1 MNCSCRKPEFNSS
14 TYVRPFVNTNIRRIW
29 CFWPP
34 PSLALIY
41 IYKDTHTDTKFKKDL
56 FKVNQGRRHSG
67 KFLYSQHSEG
77 KGRQVSLGSR
87 PALSTYT
94 EFQTS
99 LDCIMRPRQPI
110 KNPAFWKY
118 YKDKRSVIFC
128 WRLWYFVLHYYC
140 EILCYTSKMFLL
152 RME

>member
-1 MNCSCRKPEFNSS
+1 MKKIKSVKSLDSSAVKSMNCSCRKPEFNSS

-56 FKVNQGRRHSG
+56 FKVNQGRRRHSG
-67 KFLYSQHSEG
+67 KFLNSQLSEG

-99 LDCIMRPRQPI
+99 LDCIMRPRQP
-110 KNPAFWKY
+110 KKKKKKKP
-118 YKDKRSVIFC
+118 C
-128 WRLWYFVLHYYC
+128 
-140 EILCYTSKMFLL
+140 FLEAL
-152 RME
+152 QR